1 MAKNLYYG
9 GPILTM
15 KAENDYEEC
24 LVEEGGKIIYTG
36 SLEGARKLC
45 GDGAEETD
53 LQGKTLM
60 PSFIDPH
67 GHISMVA
74 QFTSLADL
82 SECTDFDGIVE
93 TLKAYQAEKQIGPDG
108 IIMGFGYDH
117 NFLKEQRHPDKSVLD
132 RVSEEIP
139 IYVLHTSSHMGA
151 GNSAMLKL
159 AGISSST
166 PDPEGARFGRVA
178 GTMEPDGY
186 AEEMGAIGQMLM
198 AAAPRLKMDVDAQ
211 IVSAQETY
219 LKNGITT
226 CQDGAAGAGDIK
238 NFARAASQ
246 GNLVI
251 DVVSYPVMDDNTGDL
266 LKEYADYDKTYRNH
280 FKIGGLKIVLD
291 GSPQG
296 KTAWLSSPYEGE
308 KDYCGYPAKTD
319 EEVFKYA
326 KEAIARDE
334 QLLAHCNGDAASEQ
348 FLDFYEKALSESDN
362 PHKNQLRP
370 VMIHCQTVRDDQL
383 DRMAELSMIPSIFV
397 AHTYYWGDIHL
408 KNLGRVRG
416 SRISPARS
424 AFDRGLKVNFHQD
437 PLVAQPK
444 MLHTVW
450 CAVNRITRN
459 GVEIGPEQRVSVFEA
474 LQAVTVNGAYAY
486 FEEDRKGTLEE
497 GKLADMVILS
507 DNPMAVE
514 PGKICDICVLETIKV
529 GVVRYT
535 KQQADSNGQI

>member
-93 TLKAYQAEKQIGPDG
+93 TRKAYQAEKQIGPDG

-166 PDPEGARFGRVA
+166 PDPRGEIRTGG
-178 GTMEPDGY
+178 G
-186 AEEMGAIGQMLM
+186 
-198 AAAPRLKMDVDAQ
+198 
-211 IVSAQETY
+211 
-219 LKNGITT
+219 N
-226 CQDGAAGAGDIK
+226 DGA
-238 NFARAASQ
+238 
-246 GNLVI
+246 
-251 DVVSYPVMDDNTGDL
+251 
-266 LKEYADYDKTYRNH
+266 
-280 FKIGGLKIVLD
+280 
-291 GSPQG
+291 
-296 KTAWLSSPYEGE
+296 
-308 KDYCGYPAKTD
+308 
-319 EEVFKYA
+319 
-326 KEAIARDE
+326 
-334 QLLAHCNGDAASEQ
+334 
-348 FLDFYEKALSESDN
+348 
-362 PHKNQLRP
+362 
-370 VMIHCQTVRDDQL
+370 
-383 DRMAELSMIPSIFV
+383 
-397 AHTYYWGDIHL
+397 
-408 KNLGRVRG
+408 
-416 SRISPARS
+416 
-424 AFDRGLKVNFHQD
+424 
-437 PLVAQPK
+437 
-444 MLHTVW
+444 
-450 CAVNRITRN
+450 
-459 GVEIGPEQRVSVFEA
+459 
-474 LQAVTVNGAYAY
+474 
-486 FEEDRKGTLEE
+486 
-497 GKLADMVILS
+497 
-507 DNPMAVE
+507 
-514 PGKICDICVLETIKV
+514 
-529 GVVRYT
+529 
-535 KQQADSNGQI
+535 

>member
-1 MAKNLYYG
+1 
-9 GPILTM
+9 
-15 KAENDYEEC
+15 
-24 LVEEGGKIIYTG
+24 
-36 SLEGARKLC
+36 
-45 GDGAEETD
+45 
-53 LQGKTLM
+53 M
-60 PSFIDPH
+60 P
-67 GHISMVA
+67 
-74 QFTSLADL
+74 T
-82 SECTDFDGIVE
+82 
-93 TLKAYQAEKQIGPDG
+93 
-108 IIMGFGYDH
+108 
-117 NFLKEQRHPDKSVLD
+117 
-132 RVSEEIP
+132 
-139 IYVLHTSSHMGA
+139 
-151 GNSAMLKL
+151 
-159 AGISSST
+159 
-166 PDPEGARFGRVA
+166 
-178 GTMEPDGY
+178 
-186 AEEMGAIGQMLM
+186 

-266 LKEYADYDKTYRNH
+266 LKESADYDKTYRNH
-280 FKIGGLKIVLD
+280 FRIGGLKIVLD

-308 KDYCGYPAKTD
+308 KDYRGYPAKTD

-383 DRMAELSMIPSIFV
+383 DRMAELSMIPSIPV

-416 SRISPARS
+416 KPDKPGTFCFS
-424 AFDRGLKVNFHQD
+424 
-437 PLVAQPK
+437 
-444 MLHTVW
+444 TV
-450 CAVNRITRN
+450 
-459 GVEIGPEQRVSVFEA
+459 G
-474 LQAVTVNGAYAY
+474 
-486 FEEDRKGTLEE
+486 
-497 GKLADMVILS
+497 
-507 DNPMAVE
+507 
-514 PGKICDICVLETIKV
+514 
-529 GVVRYT
+529 
-535 KQQADSNGQI
+535 